1 MDKPTGEFQARF
13 NKAISIRNIK
23 PVELSEKTGISKSA
37 ISHYMSGYTKPKS
50 DKLYVLAKALNVSE
64 AWLMGYDVP
73 MERSSDLGFTS
84 SASYDASN
92 WMKHTANEQELLN
105 HFSKLNL
112 KGEEEA
118 IKRVK
123 ELIYVPDYTEN
134 QEEWLIQIPGT
145 HKLEKSTDVTED
157 DDSCDTITYTN
168 HSTIP
173 LSEVADTV
181 DAYSTLAAARNDHMD
196 EEGEMEKTLS
206 DIEKLRK
213 LQK

>member
-1 MDKPTGEFQARF
+1 M
-13 NKAISIRNIK
+13 NKSDISQYVSGK
-23 PVELSEKTGISKSA
+23 VE
-37 ISHYMSGYTKPKS
+37 PNQ

-84 SASYDASN
+84 STSYDASN

-145 HKLEKSTDVTED
+145 RKLEKSIDVTED
-157 DDSCDTITYTN
+157 DDSCDT
-168 HSTIP
+168 TIRTLHTTFS
-173 LSEVADTV
+173 LSDLIDTGNNSS
-181 DAYSTLAAARNDHMD
+181 STLAAARNDHMD